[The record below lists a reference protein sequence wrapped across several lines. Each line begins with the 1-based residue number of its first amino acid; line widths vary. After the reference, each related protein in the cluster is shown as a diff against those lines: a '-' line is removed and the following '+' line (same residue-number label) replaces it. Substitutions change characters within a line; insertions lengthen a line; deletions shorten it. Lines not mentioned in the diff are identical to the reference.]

1 MNSWCGIL
9 IYLTALNGVGDK
21 DDSTGGQ
28 QFLSCH
34 HIQCN
39 IQDCDPHF
47 DSNKVRDRD
56 RDFDS
61 NKVRDRVVIVIE
73 NIFFP

>member
-1 MNSWCGIL
+1 MNYQYGFL
-9 IYLTALNGVGDK
+9 LYLTVLHVVDDK
-21 DDSTGGQ
+21 DDSTERQ
-28 QFLSCH
+28 QLLSCH
-34 HIQCN
+34 YIQCN
-39 IQDCDPHF
+39 IGDRDPHF

-73 NIFFP
+73 NPLFP